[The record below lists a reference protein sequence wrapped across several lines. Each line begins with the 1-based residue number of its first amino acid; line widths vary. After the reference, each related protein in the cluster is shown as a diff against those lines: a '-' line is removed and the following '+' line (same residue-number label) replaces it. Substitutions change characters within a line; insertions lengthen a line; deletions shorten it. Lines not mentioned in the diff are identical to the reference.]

1 MGFDPART
9 DGYRA
14 VVKILVVE
22 DDKKLGG
29 FLRKGLEAQGFIVDF
44 SSDGDEGYTL
54 ATTRE
59 YDALVLD
66 IMLPGRDGLSIL
78 RNLRDRQSAVPIL
91 LLTARSAL
99 NERLDGLNLGA
110 DDYLTKPFEFAEFEA
125 RVGVL
130 AKRVRP
136 GAYRGGTASVAL
148 DPERR
153 ALLLDGARIE
163 LTLREFDIVEIL
175 LKNAGAVM
183 SREQLASQLAVG
195 KEELTDNLFQV
206 HISRLRK
213 KLGRGAV
220 RISTVRGSG
229 YVLQVES
236 PED

>member
-1 MGFDPART
+1 MLMPTKAP
-9 DGYRA
+9 
-14 VVKILVVE
+14 VKASIRVLLVE
-22 DDKKLGG
+22 DDAILADGMSAT
-29 FLRKGLEAQGFIVDF
+29 LRAQGYSVHCVA
-44 SSDGDEGYTL
+44 DGIHAL
-54 ATTRE
+54 
-59 YDALVLD
+59 DALAAERYDLAVLD
-66 IMLPGRDGLSIL
+66 LGLPRMDGMEILQRLRATDTGIPVLVVTGRHSLADRVGGL
-78 RNLRDRQSAVPIL
+78 RA
-91 LLTARSAL
+91 
-99 NERLDGLNLGA
+99 GA